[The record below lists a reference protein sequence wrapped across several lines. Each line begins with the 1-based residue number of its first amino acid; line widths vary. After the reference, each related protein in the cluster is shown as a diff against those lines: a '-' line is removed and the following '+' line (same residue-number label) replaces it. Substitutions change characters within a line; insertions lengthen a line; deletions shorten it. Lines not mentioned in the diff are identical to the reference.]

1 MNTFQPYRQGGA
13 VLLIALIM
21 LLVLTVLAVSSMR
34 GVTLESRITG
44 NRASALQ
51 MQNAS
56 DAALREAEF
65 RYYNPYNLREKL
77 EPDQANCTL
86 ANKLVEAANKPCLL
100 AIKETNLNEFFLNP
114 LSLTPDHLEVES
126 EGSLLWM
133 PYRGL
138 DHAQAYPDSDYPV
151 GEKPEWNTY
160 LIGSPNIEYGA
171 QGEGNGTFYY
181 LANGKSGKEN
191 QEVAS
196 QSTFANVYVGL
207 NN

>member
-13 VLLIALIM
+13 MLLIALIM

-44 NRASALQ
+44 NRAAALQ

-77 EPDQANCTL
+77 EPHKENCT
-86 ANKLVEAANKPCLL
+86 ATNILVKAANKPCLL

-114 LSLTPDHLEVES
+114 FNLAEEHLESAS
-126 EGSLLWM
+126 EGSELWM
-133 PYRGL
+133 TYHGL
-138 DHAQAYPDSDYPV
+138 DYEKKSGFDYDAF
-151 GEKPEWNTY
+151 WNTY

-191 QEVAS
+191 QEVVS